1 MFTTKAYLQTNQT
14 NKEGLAPI
22 YLRYT
27 FKRKANG
34 IGLGLTIHP
43 EFFDSKKGI
52 VKPIYPKSNSINNAI
67 RTAQTM
73 IEDIAALLTNPEFKI
88 VKEMYL
94 KRVEKLKVTPSR
106 LNELTYSIEEIN
118 LLSAQQ
124 TQELITKHSKILN
137 DLVAKQQEI
146 ALTELKVESYDEMEF
161 KRLLQE
167 YPKKFITPNKNTI
180 KQLKTWAK
188 TLLEFGSETKVPLRF
203 NVFDY
208 NFYNAY
214 AKYLL
219 YSPKH
224 NFYNNNFGNHV
235 KKLKGFLRWCENEQ
249 NITVNTGYKKFKVLK
264 EEKEI
269 VYLTS
274 EELNLLW
281 EHRTK
286 VKPEFMKYIDICVF
300 QNLTGLRYS
309 DVKRSLWKVENGILQ
324 GITKKTKGN
333 YNIPLLLDKRIEAVL
348 TTYNY
353 KLNLVSE
360 VKFNKYIK
368 LILKDLFEKHEI
380 NQSKIAIRKEKLAE
394 EFIEYYFKWELI
406 TSHSGRRGFC
416 TRLWQNG
423 YSERDILLML
433 GSKTSEILRKYVKN
447 STEDLLRK
455 VREKTSLTAQTL

>member
-1 MFTTKAYLQTNQT
+1 MFTTKAYLQTNQK
-14 NKEGLAPI
+14 NKDGLAPI

-27 FKRKANG
+27 YKRKANG
-34 IGLGLTIHP
+34 IGLGLTVNP

-52 VKPIYPKSNSINNAI
+52 VKPSYPNCNSINNAI

-73 IEDIAALLTNPEFKI
+73 VEDIAASLTNPEFKI
-88 VKEMYL
+88 VKERYL
-94 KRVEKLKVTPSR
+94 KRVEKLKAKPSQR
-106 LNELTYSIEEIN
+106 NETQYGVDEFN

-124 TQELITKHSKILN
+124 TQELIAKHTQILN
-137 DLVAKQQEI
+137 DLVAKQQEFT
-146 ALTELKVESYDEMEF
+146 LTEVKIESYDEMEF

-188 TLLEFGSETKVPLRF
+188 TLMEFGSETNTPLRF
-203 NVFDY
+203 DAFDY

-224 NFYNNNFGNHV
+224 NYYNNNFGNHV

-249 NITVNTGYKKFKVLK
+249 NIAVNSGYKKFKVLK

-269 VYLTS
+269 VYLSS

-281 EHRTK
+281 EHRRS
-286 VKPEFMKYIDICVF
+286 VKPEFVKYIDICVF

-333 YNIPLLLDKRIEAVL
+333 YNIPLLLDERIEIIL
-348 TTYNY
+348 KTYNY

-368 LILKDLFEKHEI
+368 LILKDLFEKHKI
-380 NQSKIAIRKEKLAE
+380 NQVKIAIRKEKLAE
-394 EFIEYYFKWELI
+394 EFVEYYYKWELI

-416 TRLWQNG
+416 TRLWQAG
-423 YSERDILLML
+423 YTERDVLLML
-433 GSKTSEILRKYVKN
+433 GSTTSEILRKYIKN

-455 VREKTSLTAQTL
+455 VREKQTLLTKTS

>member
-1 MFTTKAYLQTNQT
+1 MFTTKAYLQSNQL
-14 NKEGLAPI
+14 NKDGLAPI
-22 YLRYT
+22 YIRYT

-34 IGLGLTIHP
+34 IRTGLIIHP
-43 EFFDSKKGI
+43 ELFDSKKGI
-52 VKPIYPKSNSINNAI
+52 AKPNFQNSNSINNAI
-67 RTAQTM
+67 RTAQSM
-73 IEDIAALLTNPEFKI
+73 
-88 VKEMYL
+88 
-94 KRVEKLKVTPSR
+94 
-106 LNELTYSIEEIN
+106 IEEIAASLAVPEFQVVKQKYFN
-118 LLSAQQ
+118 RIEKLNTTAPTNNERLSIAENYDYLSAQQ
-124 TQELITKHSKILN
+124 TQELIAKHTKILN
-137 DLVAKQQEI
+137 DLAAKQRGYN
-146 ALTELKVESYDEMEF
+146 ADGVKAESYYEMEF

-188 TLLEFGSETKVPLRF
+188 TLMEFGIETNTPLRF
-203 NVFDY
+203 DVFDY

-224 NFYNNNFGNHV
+224 NYYNNNFGNHV

-249 NITVNTGYKKFKVLK
+249 NISVNPGYKKFKVLK

-269 VYLTS
+269 VYLSS

-281 EHRTK
+281 EYRTS
-286 VKPEFMKYIDICVF
+286 VKPEFVKYIDICVF

-333 YNIPLLLDKRIEAVL
+333 YNIPLLLDKRIETIL
-348 TTYNY
+348 KFYKY

-368 LILKDLFEKHEI
+368 D
-380 NQSKIAIRKEKLAE
+380 RK
-394 EFIEYYFKWELI
+394 
-406 TSHSGRRGFC
+406 S
-416 TRLWQNG
+416 
-423 YSERDILLML
+423 
-433 GSKTSEILRKYVKN
+433 V
-447 STEDLLRK
+447 
-455 VREKTSLTAQTL
+455 V